1 MKTPELIAAR
11 KKAEESVS
19 DMAEGPLKVTAF
31 QVILSS
37 LLSSPAPNTTK
48 TDANEARLEEPRR
61 GALSSV
67 AQRIELL
74 AEEQFF
80 TEPRSLSEIQ
90 TKLAEHG
97 WHYPQTNLS
106 TPLIRLV
113 RQRRLRRL
121 PIQVGNK
128 RVWKYALP

>member
-1 MKTPELIAAR
+1 MKTSELIAAR

-19 DMAEGPLKVTAF
+19 DMADGPLKATAF
-31 QVILSS
+31 QVILSA
-37 LLSSPAPNTTK
+37 LLSAALTPSGAALAETGS
-48 TDANEARLEEPRR
+48 EESSR
-61 GALSSV
+61 GTPSSV

-74 AEEQFF
+74 KEEQFF
-80 TEPRSLSEIQ
+80 SEPRSLSEIQ
-90 TKLAEHG
+90 SKLAEHG

-113 RQRRLRRL
+113 RQRRFRRL
-121 PIQVGNK
+121 PTQVGKK

>member
-1 MKTPELIAAR
+1 MKTSDLIAAR

-19 DMAEGPLKVTAF
+19 DMAEGQMKVTAF
-31 QVILSS
+31 KVILSS
-37 LLSSPAPNTTK
+37 LLSAAPTIIRSNASETRP
-48 TDANEARLEEPRR
+48 DEPHREV
-61 GALSSV
+61 ASSV

-80 TEPRSLSEIQ
+80 TEPRSLAEIQ
-90 TKLAEHG
+90 SKLAEHG

-128 RVWKYALP
+128 RLWKYALP

>member
-1 MKTPELIAAR
+1 MKTSELIAAR

-19 DMAEGPLKVTAF
+19 DMADGPLKATAF
-31 QVILSS
+31 QVILSA
-37 LLSSPAPNTTK
+37 LLSAALTPSKTTAAE
-48 TDANEARLEEPRR
+48 TGSEEPSR
-61 GALSSV
+61 GTPSSV

-80 TEPRSLSEIQ
+80 SEPRSLSEIQ
-90 TKLAEHG
+90 AKLAEHG

-113 RQRRLRRL
+113 RQRRFRRL

-128 RVWKYALP
+128 RIWKYALP

>member
-1 MKTPELIAAR
+1 MKTSELIAAR

-19 DMAEGPLKVTAF
+19 DMADGPLKTAAF
-31 QVILSS
+31 QVILSA
-37 LLSSPAPNTTK
+37 LLSAAMTPSRAAPAEMG
-48 TDANEARLEEPRR
+48 AEEPGR
-61 GALSSV
+61 GAPSSV

-74 AEEQFF
+74 AGEQFF
-80 TEPRSLSEIQ
+80 SEPRSLSEIQ
-90 TKLAEHG
+90 SKLAEHG

-113 RQRRLRRL
+113 RQRRFRRL

>member
-1 MKTPELIAAR
+1 MKTSDLIAAR
-11 KKAEESVS
+11 KKAEESVE

-37 LLSSPAPNTTK
+37 LLSVAPTTIK
-48 TDANEARLEEPRR
+48 TNASETRLEEPRR
-61 GALSSV
+61 EAPSSV

-74 AEEQFF
+74 AEERFF
-80 TEPRSLSEIQ
+80 TEPKSLAEIQ

>member
-1 MKTPELIAAR
+1 MKTSDLIAAR

-19 DMAEGPLKVTAF
+19 DMAEGPLKGTAF

-37 LLSSPAPNTTK
+37 LLSAALIPPK
-48 TDANEARLEEPRR
+48 TNANEVRPEEPRR
-61 GALSSV
+61 GVPSSV

-80 TEPRSLSEIQ
+80 AEPRSLAEIQ